1 MLTQII
7 NGHILTPQ
15 GWMKDGSV
23 LISDGKILEVTNSDL
38 AVIGAKVVD
47 AKGMSIVPGFVA
59 MNIHGGGGFDFSE
72 CTEEAFHGAVAAH
85 QKHGATTIFP
95 TVLAPEIG
103 VIDKAV
109 TVCEEMMRKKDGP
122 ILGLHIE
129 GPYLNPKMA
138 ASLFIDKENP
148 ADPKEYKE
156 ILERTDCI
164 KRWDSSPEIP
174 GALEFAQYLKS
185 RGILSAI
192 SHTEAEFD
200 DIKTAYNAGFTH
212 AAHFYNAMPG
222 FHKRREY
229 KYELDMDVE
238 DVLAA
243 LDEEES
249 SRIELQ
255 DGYTLILVDIP
266 SIEIRH
272 EKESYTTIPLGILI
286 TSGEIVTVCT
296 EDTPVLQA
304 FLNNR
309 VREFSTKKKLRFV
322 YQILYRIAVLYQSD
336 LRIIDK
342 MRTEIEERVGDD
354 TEEVDLIALHELE
367 STLVYFATSLRA
379 NGVVLDRLT
388 RYKRLEQ
395 YPEDKELL
403 GDVIV
408 ENQQAI
414 EMTSIYRDII
424 NGTRELLSSV
434 IDNRMNSIMKSL
446 TVITL
451 VMAIPTVISGIYGMN
466 VNEHWVPFANTA
478 HGFAIII
485 GIMVIICVIILLLL
499 RKKRIL

>member
-1 MLTQII
+1 MV
-7 NGHILTPQ
+7 
-15 GWMKDGSV
+15 K
-23 LISDGKILEVTNSDL
+23 
-38 AVIGAKVVD
+38 
-47 AKGMSIVPGFVA
+47 
-59 MNIHGGGGFDFSE
+59 
-72 CTEEAFHGAVAAH
+72 
-85 QKHGATTIFP
+85 
-95 TVLAPEIG
+95 
-103 VIDKAV
+103 
-109 TVCEEMMRKKDGP
+109 
-122 ILGLHIE
+122 
-129 GPYLNPKMA
+129 Y
-138 ASLFIDKENP
+138 
-148 ADPKEYKE
+148 Y
-156 ILERTDCI
+156 RTDDRKI
-164 KRWDSSPEIP
+164 HEEPTIQDGVWVQMVNPSV
-174 GALEFAQYLKS
+174 
-185 RGILSAI
+185 
-192 SHTEAEFD
+192 AEGQMVAD
-200 DIKTAYNAGFTH
+200 A
-212 AAHFYNAMPG
+212 
-222 FHKRREY
+222 
-229 KYELDMDVE
+229 LDMDVE

-322 YQILYRIAVLYQSD
+322 
-336 LRIIDK
+336 IDK